1 MSSISQRYWRLCL
14 LIYKGQGIVIDD
26 KGDLKTPPAHPG
38 GVSDFDEEKI
48 ARMLKPVPKPI
59 EFGLYRWSLEED
71 IMLLKAVPIM
81 GRMFSEIVKRFI
93 PHRDRGALR
102 KRYQVLERR
111 VKGALKRDK
120 KSSNEIVRK
129 KVAPLM
135 EAISKKGPLPLP
147 ISKHSNA
154 APATQHLRRYM
165 NVGKQANRRMPTLP
179 TNSARQPYF
188 TIHAAGAAPGGVI
201 MNHGQP
207 MGASMNMQPV
217 ATFNHPK
224 TLPHPAMPNNVLNNV
239 LASRKQAP
247 TTIAPDVTNT
257 TSRGM
262 SSNHSKAV
270 GPASPSKFDST
281 SRIGFEKIMNGEY
294 SNMSTVKH
302 FIDDNDDRN
311 KEKTNHPPSS
321 QQNSSRPV
329 QYDAASL
336 PHFNFEHSRSG
347 LSMLSATDLLDPRS
361 DRNGKDN
368 NDDRRGTSILSTVL
382 GRTKDASRATPP
394 PMQAP
399 TKPPTS
405 TPTTDKILGDKD
417 PQQTQ
422 SLDGFSFSN
431 LRLPMDED
439 SRQTLGQGDGTN
451 PHTPALPPLTNSYL
465 GTPTQFSHF
474 PNAQSS
480 YLFTNNSLIAPPQPE
495 VDAAATLSQMSN
507 SSVNFTTDLLSISS
521 PISPDRQGLPLP
533 LQEKKS
539 QSADPSSR
547 PSLFQEIKGR
557 TKNK

>member
-26 KGDLKTPPAHPG
+26 KGDLQLPPAHPG
-38 GVSDFDEEKI
+38 GSSDFDEELI
-48 ARMLKPVPKPI
+48 ARTLKLVPKPI

-135 EAISKKGPLPLP
+135 EAISKKGPLPLSN
-147 ISKHSNA
+147 SKQSNA

-165 NVGKQANRRMPTLP
+165 NVGKQVNRRMPTLP
-179 TNSARQPYF
+179 TNAARQPYF
-188 TIHAAGAAPGGVI
+188 TIHAAGTAPGGAI
-201 MNHGQP
+201 MNHGHP
-207 MGASMNMQPV
+207 MGSSMNMPPV
-217 ATFNHPK
+217 STYNHS
-224 TLPHPAMPNNVLNNV
+224 TSSIHPAMPNNVVNNI
-239 LASRKQAP
+239 LASRKQASATM
-247 TTIAPDVTNT
+247 TTDTSNT

-262 SSNHSKAV
+262 SSNRSKAA

-294 SNMSTVKH
+294 SNMSTMKH
-302 FIDDNDDRN
+302 FVDYNDERN
-311 KEKTNHPPSS
+311 KDKTNHPPSS

-329 QYDAASL
+329 QYDLDSL

-347 LSMLSATDLLDPRS
+347 LSMLSATDLIDPRS
-361 DRNGKDN
+361 DRNDKVN
-368 NDDRRGTSILSTVL
+368 NDDRKGTSILSSVL

-399 TKPPTS
+399 TKPIAS

-417 PQQTQ
+417 PQQAQ

-451 PHTPALPPLTNSYL
+451 PQAPGLPPLTNSYL
-465 GTPTQFSHF
+465 GTPTQFSQF

-480 YLFTNNSLIAPPQPE
+480 YLFTNNSLIAPPQHE

-507 SSVNFTTDLLSISS
+507 SSVNFTTDILSISS
-521 PISPDRQGLPLP
+521 PISPDRQGLPLLP
-533 LQEKKS
+533 EKKY
-539 QSADPSSR
+539 QSANSSSR